1 MTFAPTV
8 SIVMIFYNAER
19 FMKEAVASVAAQTYG
34 SWELILVDDGS
45 VDGST
50 AIALAEAARTPG
62 RVRYVQHDGH
72 ENRGMSPSR
81 RLGVAHARGSLV
93 AFLDADDVWLPEK
106 LEAQVAILA
115 EHPEAAAV
123 YGTPLYWHSW
133 SGDAEDVQRDHVPG
147 LGFPGDRC
155 FEPPELL
162 FLTAPIGEGP
172 VPCPSDI
179 LIRRDAI
186 VRIGGFEPGFRGAY
200 EDVAFFSKLFLHE
213 LMIATTRCWTRYRI
227 HHESCMAVTVR
238 HGRYQ
243 PIRLHFLNWFEEYLS
258 RTGLAGTESWARL
271 QDRLAPYRHPL
282 SSLAMTPAPTPRLLS
297 ADPNPVPVD
306 STVTTISWTTPDA
319 SVGQVWI
326 SQDGGHETLFGEG
339 AAGSQEAG
347 WINPGVV
354 YEFRLYGGTARTT
367 LLDSVTVSRLVDA
380 GVGHESFGSLR
391 RVLPVSLKFGFD
403 RGQPIDR
410 YYIDGFL
417 RRHAEDVHGHVI
429 RSRAPSAS

>member
-1 MTFAPTV
+1 
-8 SIVMIFYNAER
+8 
-19 FMKEAVASVAAQTYG
+19 
-34 SWELILVDDGS
+34 
-45 VDGST
+45 
-50 AIALAEAARTPG
+50 
-62 RVRYVQHDGH
+62 
-72 ENRGMSPSR
+72 
-81 RLGVAHARGSLV
+81 
-93 AFLDADDVWLPEK
+93 
-106 LEAQVAILA
+106 
-115 EHPEAAAV
+115 
-123 YGTPLYWHSW
+123 
-133 SGDAEDVQRDHVPG
+133 
-147 LGFPGDRC
+147 
-155 FEPPELL
+155 
-162 FLTAPIGEGP
+162 
-172 VPCPSDI
+172 
-179 LIRRDAI
+179 
-186 VRIGGFEPGFRGAY
+186 
-200 EDVAFFSKLFLHE
+200 
-213 LMIATTRCWTRYRI
+213 
-227 HHESCMAVTVR
+227 MAVTVR

-417 RRHAEDVHGHVI
+417 RRHAEDVHGHVLEVGESTYTRRFGGDRVSAI
-429 RSRAPSAS
+429 DVLHVTEGNPEATIVADLSKGEALPSSTFDCIVLVQTLHLIFDVAAAVRTLHRILKPGGVLLATFPGLSQRSRDEWNDSWYWGFTTLSARRLFGEVFPATGLTIAAHGNVLATTGFLYGLATSELSAEELDYVDDHYEMLVTIRAAKPERAP